1 MLLAGL
7 PVRIP
12 EWRLPLGQREFFG
25 IFTAAFADGLYQQLG
40 ALSNTHQT
48 NCPTV
53 AKCAI

>member
-1 MLLAGL
+1 MR
-7 PVRIP
+7 VP
-12 EWRLPLGQREFFG
+12 EWRLPLGQREFGNVFN
-25 IFTAAFADGLYQQLG
+25 AASANGLFHQLG